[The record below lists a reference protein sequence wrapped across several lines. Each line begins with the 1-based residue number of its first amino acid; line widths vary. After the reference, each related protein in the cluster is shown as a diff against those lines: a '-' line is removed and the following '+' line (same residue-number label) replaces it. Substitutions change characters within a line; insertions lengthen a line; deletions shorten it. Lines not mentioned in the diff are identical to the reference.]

1 MAVIVVVLCAALVGA
16 VVVALLS
23 LRLPNF
29 DPAAPRASAKT
40 ITKEVADHAG
50 ARTLLR
56 SRLDAETLTGL
67 ALTIG
72 LAIVLLGVVA
82 AGALLVMVQ
91 HNAGLARYDLSAAR
105 WGASHATS
113 GSTRFL
119 KDVSFLGGT
128 EAMILFTVIAAVVE
142 YLRTRKWAVVSFLSV
157 VIIGE
162 VILQNVTKV
171 IVNRDRPNIHRLTGF
186 SSSSFPSGH
195 AMTAAA
201 VFAAIALLVGRGR
214 SPRTKAVLAG
224 AAAGIAVA
232 VATTRVFLGV
242 HWLTDVIAGLAMGWA
257 WFAIC
262 SIAFGGRVLSF
273 GQPVVIAEA
282 ESVRTSV

>member
-1 MAVIVVVLCAALVGA
+1 
-16 VVVALLS
+16 
-23 LRLPNF
+23 
-29 DPAAPRASAKT
+29 
-40 ITKEVADHAG
+40 
-50 ARTLLR
+50 
-56 SRLDAETLTGL
+56 
-67 ALTIG
+67 
-72 LAIVLLGVVA
+72 
-82 AGALLVMVQ
+82 
-91 HNAGLARYDLSAAR
+91 
-105 WGASHATS
+105 
-113 GSTRFL
+113 
-119 KDVSFLGGT
+119 
-128 EAMILFTVIAAVVE
+128 
-142 YLRTRKWAVVSFLSV
+142 V